1 MSPIRVVKVLAF
13 LVCLVLVMPLVAAS
27 WLEKRLSRSE
37 AVFTLF
43 AQLLAPLPG
52 LPGALLR
59 GAYYF
64 GTLRSCSW
72 ETHVGFG
79 SIFTHRDATLARHA
93 SMGAYCVIG
102 HAQIGEAAMIGSRVS
117 IPSGKRQHL
126 DADGRLSASEGR
138 FERVAVGPGS
148 WVGEGAIVL
157 ASIGARCIV
166 SAGAVVTREMLDDC
180 LIAGNPA
187 QVVRGPDAASGRAE
201 EA

>member
-13 LVCLVLVMPLVAAS
+13 CVCLVLVMPLIAAS

-37 AVFTLF
+37 AVFTLC

-126 DADGRLSASEGR
+126 GADGRLSASEGR
-138 FERVAVGPGS
+138 FERVSVGSGS

-166 SAGAVVTREMLDDC
+166 SAGAVVTREMPDGC

-187 QVVRGPDAASGRAE
+187 QVVRGSDMASGHVQGA
-201 EA
+201 

>member
-13 LVCLVLVMPLVAAS
+13 TVCLALVMPLIAMS
-27 WLEKRLSRSE
+27 WLEKRLSGSE

-166 SAGAVVTREMLDDC
+166 SAGAVVTREMPDDC

-187 QVVRGPDAASGRAE
+187 QVVRGPDAGSGRAQ

>member
-13 LVCLVLVMPLVAAS
+13 TVCLALVMPLIAAS

-138 FERVAVGPGS
+138 FERVMVGPGS

-166 SAGAVVTREMLDDC
+166 SAGAVVTREMPDDC

-201 EA
+201 KA

>member
-13 LVCLVLVMPLVAAS
+13 TVCLALVMPLIAVS

-166 SAGAVVTREMLDDC
+166 SAGAVVTREMPDDC

-201 EA
+201 KA